1 MVAALAFNPDG
12 VGEGRIARVKG
23 RAAMSTSEAQES
35 WEAEI
40 YDPYSDRR
48 LGQVQERDGKYI
60 AVEYVRDQRALWPV
74 KKGTYETFEE
84 ARSALGWE

>member
-1 MVAALAFNPDG
+1 
-12 VGEGRIARVKG
+12 
-23 RAAMSTSEAQES
+23 MSTSEAQES

-60 AVEYVRDQRALWPV
+60 AVEYVRDQRAL
-74 KKGTYETFEE
+74 
-84 ARSALGWE
+84 

>member
-1 MVAALAFNPDG
+1 
-12 VGEGRIARVKG
+12 
-23 RAAMSTSEAQES
+23 MSTSEAQES

-48 LGQVQERDGKYI
+48 LGQVQKRNGKFL
-60 AVEYVRDQRALWPV
+60 AVEYVRDQRATWAV
-74 KKGTYETFEE
+74 KKGTYDTFEE